1 MRNVFNAKHNS
12 HVNPLFLKL
21 KLLNVADTFN
31 YNLGIFMYKY
41 TYSMVP
47 KSFTN
52 FFKKLQMHDRSLNYV
67 TKRVYSEGLR
77 TIPSNTLPKFW
88 NSLKLELKRSSSL
101 NLFKKELKKHFHFMY
116 PTTCTKVNC
125 YSCN

>member
-1 MRNVFNAKHNS
+1 MEYCIIAWGNSDAKHLAQLQTLQKKAIRNVSNAKYNS

-21 KLLNVADTFN
+21 KLLNVTDTFN

-52 FFKKLQMHDRSLNYV
+52 FF
-67 TKRVYSEGLR
+67 
-77 TIPSNTLPKFW
+77 
-88 NSLKLELKRSSSL
+88 
-101 NLFKKELKKHFHFMY
+101 
-116 PTTCTKVNC
+116 
-125 YSCN
+125 